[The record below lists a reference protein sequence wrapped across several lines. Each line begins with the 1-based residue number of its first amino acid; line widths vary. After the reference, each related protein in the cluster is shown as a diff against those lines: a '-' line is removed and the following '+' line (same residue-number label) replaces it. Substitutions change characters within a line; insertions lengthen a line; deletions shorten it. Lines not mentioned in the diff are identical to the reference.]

1 VCNCDKTERES
12 SDVAK
17 TCGACLD
24 SLLLQKLR
32 QEDFRLKDFLG
43 FKVSSSKVNL
53 ENVSRPGKKKKKKKK
68 IEWGAG
74 EKERM
79 NISWIKWSMPIT
91 QHWEVETNRSGVQGQ
106 PVLQVLIPRNSQR
119 ATTTKR
125 EATGSEGK

>member
-1 VCNCDKTERES
+1 MYRRGRELHPSKGGDKVAGEGPCVCVCVCVCVCNCDKTERES

-53 ENVSRPGKKKKKKKK
+53 ENVSRPGKKKKKKKRYNGGL
-68 IEWGAG
+68 ERR
-74 EKERM
+74 KE
-79 NISWIKWSMPIT
+79 
-91 QHWEVETNRSGVQGQ
+91 
-106 PVLQVLIPRNSQR
+106 
-119 ATTTKR
+119 
-125 EATGSEGK
+125 